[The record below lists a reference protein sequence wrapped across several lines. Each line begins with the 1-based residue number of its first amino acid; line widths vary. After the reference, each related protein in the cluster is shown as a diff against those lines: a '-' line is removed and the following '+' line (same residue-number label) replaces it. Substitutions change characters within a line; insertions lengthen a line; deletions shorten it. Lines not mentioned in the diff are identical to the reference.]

1 VVKCG
6 KRHNQSGTV
15 QIFQCKHCTR
25 KFRDRAAHNTTYPI
39 HTIIE
44 TLSLYNRGYTLEEAA
59 RRAGKRHRIAIR
71 RQTAA
76 TWTKRYAEH
85 FPYLKIRANI
95 ASTYAP
101 HSLIAEARLHHGQVY
116 DFAYHRGKL
125 ERILAG
131 GEKARAFRPLKTLL
145 EDAPTETPHD
155 LFRQQKARAS
165 QTKERFSLDEVA
177 ITERKNSAVDMAQF
191 VIPTVSRNTM
201 RHPKLQ
207 DFMLTND
214 LATVA
219 VEVPVYLT
227 HEDTEH
233 FTKKLGFALPFT
245 LEKGATITGHIDL
258 LQIRGGMIHIL
269 DYKPKAKKEK
279 PIEQLMVYAL
289 ALSRRTGLRLYH
301 FKCAWFDD
309 EHYYEFYP
317 LHVVHK
323 RNKQSPSCEGV
334 SGG

>member
-1 VVKCG
+1 VQLYKC
-6 KRHNQSGTV
+6 N
-15 QIFQCKHCTR
+15 HCSR

-39 HTIIE
+39 HAIIE

-76 TWTKRYAEH
+76 SWKERYAKH
-85 FPYLKIRANI
+85 FPYLKIRDAI

-101 HSLIAEARLHHGQVY
+101 HSLIPEARLHHGQVY
-116 DFAYHRGKL
+116 DYAYHRGKL

-131 GEKARAFRPLKTLL
+131 SAKARAFLPLKTLL
-145 EDAPTETPHD
+145 EGAPTETPHD
-155 LFRQQKARAS
+155 LFREQKARAS
-165 QTKERFSLDEVA
+165 QTKERFSLNEVA
-177 ITERKNSAVDMAQF
+177 ISERTNSAVDMAAF

-207 DFMLTND
+207 DFMLAND

-245 LEKGATITGHIDL
+245 LEKGATVTGHIDL

-289 ALSRRTGLRLYH
+289 ALSR
-301 FKCAWFDD
+301 C
-309 EHYYEFYP
+309 
-317 LHVVHK
+317 
-323 RNKQSPSCEGV
+323 C
-334 SGG
+334 